1 MTTENEAT
9 TTTKT
14 AAPYAST
21 AKPHAPRLPSLYI
34 SGYYTLH
41 DIKFDLLKIIEP
53 YDGYM
58 FNRKDTEH
66 VRGLFNNF
74 LSDLRRAYKLREY
87 NIYTTVKDNSITFD
101 VTVKIH
107 KDRAVKKLKIHV
119 GRLNYVSPT
128 TTHS

>member
-1 MTTENEAT
+1 MTTD
-9 TTTKT
+9 T
-14 AAPYAST
+14 AAPAPAPAHTMGS
-21 AKPHAPRLPSLYI
+21 KPPSLYI

-87 NIYTTVKDNSITFD
+87 NIYTTVKDNAITFD

-128 TTHS
+128 NS

>member
-1 MTTENEAT
+1 MTTD
-9 TTTKT
+9 T
-14 AAPYAST
+14 AAPA
-21 AKPHAPRLPSLYI
+21 APHTSSHARPSAPRLPSLYI

-87 NIYTTVKDNSITFD
+87 NIYTTVKDNAITFD

-128 TTHS
+128 HS

>member
-1 MTTENEAT
+1 MTTN
-9 TTTKT
+9 T
-14 AAPYAST
+14 AAPAAPAAQY
-21 AKPHAPRLPSLYI
+21 KPSAPRLPSLYI

-87 NIYTTVKDNSITFD
+87 NIYTTVKDNAITFD

-128 TTHS
+128 HS

>member
-1 MTTENEAT
+1 MTTENEV
-9 TTTKT
+9 KT
-14 AAPYAST
+14 APTAAAYSNP
-21 AKPHAPRLPSLYI
+21 AKPHTPRLPPLYI

-87 NIYTTVKDNSITFD
+87 NIYTTVKDNAITFD

-128 TTHS
+128 QS

>member
-1 MTTENEAT
+1 MTTD
-9 TTTKT
+9 T
-14 AAPYAST
+14 AAPAAPASQY
-21 AKPHAPRLPSLYI
+21 KPSAPRLPSLYI

-87 NIYTTVKDNSITFD
+87 NIYTTK
-101 VTVKIH
+101 
-107 KDRAVKKLKIHV
+107 
-119 GRLNYVSPT
+119 Y
-128 TTHS
+128 